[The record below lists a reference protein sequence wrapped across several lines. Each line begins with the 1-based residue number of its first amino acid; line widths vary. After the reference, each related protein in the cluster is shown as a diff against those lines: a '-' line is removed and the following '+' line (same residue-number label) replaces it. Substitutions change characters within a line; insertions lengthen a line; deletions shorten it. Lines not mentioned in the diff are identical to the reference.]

1 MYMAIN
7 FNDGRKTFVKQ
18 VKDEADVIRE
28 KKKWEEMYTVRQV
41 ATSRSG
47 PGFIF
52 LADRKPEKKK
62 YIWE

>member
-7 FNDGRKTFVKQ
+7 FNDGRRTLVRQ
-18 VKDEADVIRE
+18 VKDEAEIIRE
-28 KKKWEEMYTVRQV
+28 KKKWEDSYVVRQV

-52 LADRKPEKKK
+52 LADKKPERKK